1 MRPERAAATM
11 LCSLLAGVSTTAG
24 CVAEAP
30 VALLD
35 SRVEEIIELPPP
47 DLDGDV
53 PLEEALA
60 ERRSQRDY
68 APDALPLETIGQ
80 LLWAAQGVTNDAGY
94 RTAPSA
100 GARYPLELYVVTAT
114 DVFHYLPDGH
124 RVERR
129 PDTTTLGRL
138 GDAAFDQQFV
148 ASAPVVIVVAGV
160 QMRTEA
166 EYGDLAAGFVEREV
180 GHATQ
185 NLLLQA
191 TALDLAAVPVGGVDP
206 GRVARLIAVPPGH
219 EVYYLVP
226 VGRPG

>member
-1 MRPERAAATM
+1 MRAERIVATL
-11 LCSLLAGVSTTAG
+11 LCSLVVTTG
-24 CVAEAP
+24 CVAQAPEA
-30 VALLD
+30 VLD
-35 SRVEEIIELPPP
+35 SRVEETIELPPP
-47 DLDGDV
+47 DVDGDV
-53 PLEEALA
+53 ALEEALA

-68 APDALPLETIGQ
+68 APDPLPLETIGQ
-80 LLWAAQGVTNDAGY
+80 LLWAAQGITNDAGY

-100 GARYPLELYVVTAT
+100 GARYPLELYAVTAT

-148 ASAPVVIVVAGV
+148 ASAPVVLVVVGV
-160 QMRTEA
+160 PARTEA
-166 EYGDLAAGFVEREV
+166 EYGGLAGGFVEREV

-185 NLLLQA
+185 NVLLQA
-191 TALDLAAVPVGGVDP
+191 TALDLAAVPVGGFDP
-206 GRVARLIAVPPGH
+206 AQVARLLALPPGH

-226 VGRPG
+226 IGEPA